1 MNPLFTR
8 TCESCAHIEV
18 APGAEPC
25 ATCVSGVGF
34 PGWTPAVERR
44 VDAHQRLLD
53 DQKRLEWL
61 FPVLTK
67 LDDPTGI
74 GGPRT
79 AALGAALMLGKTG
92 RDALDYAMEGSP

>member
-1 MNPLFTR
+1 MNTTVP
-8 TCESCAHIEV
+8 I
-18 APGAEPC
+18 P
-25 ATCVSGVGF
+25 
-34 PGWTPAVERR
+34 ERR
-44 VDAHQRLLD
+44 VDALQRLHD

-67 LDDPTGI
+67 LDDPAGI